1 MTINR
6 AIRRKEQA
14 LARKDA
20 ANARGESVLD
30 LGFRKLKLK
39 VTLGAMADAEDEFS
53 CDFSEIEAHLGST
66 RNIAKFIAI
75 LAKAA
80 GEEVDAD
87 EIERIRRCDLDVR
100 ELMARIAAATGGG
113 ASEGNAPA
121 PSA

>member
-6 AIRRKEQA
+6 ASRRKEQA

-20 ANARGESVLD
+20 ANARGEAVLD

-39 VTLGAMADAEDEFS
+39 VTLGAMADAEDAFS
-53 CDFSEIEAHLGST
+53 CDFAEIEAHLGST
-66 RNIAKFIAI
+66 RNIAKFIAL

-80 GEEVDAD
+80 GEEVSDD
-87 EIERIRRCDLDVR
+87 EVEQIRRCDLEVR
-100 ELMARIAAATGGG
+100 ELMARIAAATGSGQ
-113 ASEGNAPA
+113 AEGNAPA